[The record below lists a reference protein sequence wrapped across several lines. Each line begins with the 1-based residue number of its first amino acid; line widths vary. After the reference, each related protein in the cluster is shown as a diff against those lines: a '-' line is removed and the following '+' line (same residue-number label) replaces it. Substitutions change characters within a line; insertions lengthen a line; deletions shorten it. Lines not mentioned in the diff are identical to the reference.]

1 MTFFKQEETNF
12 LTISKVFIHI
22 FWVDYG
28 EFGTHHLNGIQISL
42 DTYRSMVYGFILLFF
57 IFLVLF

>member
-1 MTFFKQEETNF
+1 MEWKYDFLKQEDTNF

-28 EFGTHHLNGIQISL
+28 GTRVEWNS
-42 DTYRSMVYGFILLFF
+42 DFIGYL
-57 IFLVLF
+57 